1 MAVIEPRPVT
11 LKDGT
16 RLWVRSAGV
25 EDVDGARALRADLI
39 NSSDHQVSGPGDE
52 WTREMALEKL
62 QKATAAP
69 GHLWLVASPG
79 REPGAGVVGSINFRS
94 EDRKRI
100 EHHGSFGIGNLAA
113 WRGRGVGTALIEVM
127 LDWAAANEVI
137 EKVTLGCFATNKG
150 ARKLYRRLGF
160 KTESRARR
168 FFKLGPGK
176 YVDDIQMC
184 IYVKPGVAPEGFETW
199 KHGTNTEEDRG
210 RAKRNTEPS
219 HE

>member
-1 MAVIEPRPVT
+1 MAVIEPVVKT

-16 RLWVRSAGV
+16 RLWVRSAGPADV
-25 EDVDGARALRADLI
+25 EAVRALREDLI
-39 NSSDHQVSGPGDE
+39 HSSEHQVSGPGDE
-52 WTREMALEKL
+52 WTREMALEKME
-62 QKATAAP
+62 KATSAP
-69 GHLWLVASPG
+69 GHLWLVASTG
-79 REPGAGVVGSINFRS
+79 KEPGSEVVGGINFRS

-100 EHHGSFGIGNLAA
+100 EHHGSFGIGNHSS

-150 ARKLYRRLGF
+150 ARKLYRRMGF

-168 FFKLGPGK
+168 FFKLGPGE

-199 KHGTNTEEDRG
+199 RK
-210 RAKRNTEPS
+210 
-219 HE
+219 